1 MSLPNYSLSFT
12 TGAALIHESVI
23 VAKLYAELR
32 GWTAVQSRVLKENC
46 FQARTESSLK
56 KLYGEVSR
64 RLKHLTDVQLNML
77 ATGADSQVKAL
88 TWLAIC
94 RHYTFVRD
102 FTLEVIVPH
111 YGSSRFLLSHEDYDA
126 FFNAKAEW
134 HENLDSASRQTKSKA
149 RQVLFRI
156 IKECGLVSNDNEIQH
171 QYLED
176 SLKQII
182 SDNSFDDLRLFPGM
196 N

>member
-23 VAKLYAELR
+23 VAKLYSELR
-32 GWTAVQSRVLKENC
+32 DWSAVQSRVLEENF
-46 FQARTESSLK
+46 FQARTVSSLK

-64 RLKHLTDVQLNML
+64 RLKHLTDAQLDML

-88 TWLAIC
+88 NWLAIC
-94 RHYTFVRD
+94 HQYMFVRD